1 MLNVSVIYA
10 TPDRQVEIPVK
21 VEANCNVAVAIRR
34 SGLLNEFPELD
45 LADLSIGIFSRVV
58 KLDDALSD
66 GDRIEIYR
74 GLLIDPKQA
83 RLLRAE
89 RNNLKKG
96 QAKK

>member
-10 TPDRQVEIPVK
+10 TPDRQVEIPLK

-34 SGLLNEFPELD
+34 SGILEEFPELQ
-45 LADLSIGIFSRVV
+45 LAELSLGIFSQAA

-74 GLLIDPKQA
+74 PLQIDPKQA

-89 RNNLKKG
+89 RNKTKRNK
-96 QAKK
+96 